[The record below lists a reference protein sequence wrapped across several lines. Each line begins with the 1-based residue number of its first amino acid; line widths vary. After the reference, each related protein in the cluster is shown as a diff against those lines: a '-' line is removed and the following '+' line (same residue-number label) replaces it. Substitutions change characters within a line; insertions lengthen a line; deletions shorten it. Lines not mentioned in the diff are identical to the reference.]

1 MHQFWLPIMI
11 SLKVV
16 HMECRRMIIKKFL
29 CVTASCIFLL
39 TACDNDR
46 DILLEEALEKAGNN
60 RAELEQ
66 VLAHYAGDSIKL
78 EAAKFLIRNLPG
90 HYSYADTSELIPY
103 YDAVDSLLVVMG
115 DSADKWVVR
124 DSLVSLNRKFADL
137 HARRVQDV
145 KIVTA
150 SFLMQNIDSA
160 FVQWRDGPWARHLD
174 FEQFCE
180 YLLPYKA
187 EELQPIDDWRTRLR
201 RFHPDHL
208 DELAYCDLY
217 RNSALQAAI
226 TLNSNLWYYMH
237 PGITEENIM
246 KPVYRWHTRLRIPV
260 GTCSEYTSAAV
271 SIFRSQGIPVAM
283 DFTPQWAFRS
293 LGHSWNVLLAEDGKR
308 IPFSG
313 VTSNPGQPHKLG
325 ERMPKVFRRT
335 YSMNPEL
342 KLLLQRE
349 KYVPEVF
356 REPFLKDVTEEYMQC
371 GNICL
376 EVSKEFNRRYVYL
389 MVFNDREWVPVD
401 FAQVSNRQVFF
412 DKVGMNTVYL
422 VACYDGEGILL
433 PLSAPFL
440 FSYGG
445 QLRPIVADTL
455 HKTNLVL
462 YRKYPVLPHV
472 QEIIMR
478 IDSGEFQASCDVN
491 FKKHVLIH
499 RVTDCSATGKEI
511 MVPDTLGRY
520 RYWRYFQPKSG
531 SYCNIADIRFYE
543 RGANRPIFG
552 KIIGTDGHWDGN
564 PDGTKEKVFDGDL
577 LTFFDAPLSFG
588 AWVGMD
594 FGRPVELERIIY
606 TGRGDGNS
614 IDIGDIY
621 ELFYWD
627 SQGWVS
633 LGRKNATNIRLT
645 YRNVPGGGLY
655 LLRDLT
661 KGKNERIFTYENGR
675 QVWW

>member
-1 MHQFWLPIMI
+1 MLQFWLPIMI

-16 HMECRRMIIKKFL
+16 HMECRRMKIDKFL

-39 TACDNDR
+39 AACDNDR

-60 RAELEQ
+60 RAELEL

-103 YDAVDSLLVVMG
+103 YDAVDSLLVIMG

-124 DSLVSLNRKFADL
+124 DSLVSLNRKFADI

-150 SFLMQNIDSA
+150 SFLVQNIDSA
-160 FVQWRDGPWARHLD
+160 FVQWQDGPWARHLD
-174 FEQFCE
+174 FGQFCE

-201 RFHPDHL
+201 SFHPDHL

-237 PGITEENIM
+237 PGIT
-246 KPVYRWHTRLRIPV
+246 
-260 GTCSEYTSAAV
+260 
-271 SIFRSQGIPVAM
+271 
-283 DFTPQWAFRS
+283 
-293 LGHSWNVLLAEDGKR
+293 
-308 IPFSG
+308 
-313 VTSNPGQPHKLG
+313 
-325 ERMPKVFRRT
+325 
-335 YSMNPEL
+335 
-342 KLLLQRE
+342 
-349 KYVPEVF
+349 
-356 REPFLKDVTEEYMQC
+356 FLKDVTEEYMQC

-376 EVSKEFNRRYVYL
+376 EVPKEFNRRYAYL

-401 FAQVSNRQVFF
+401 FAQVLNRQVLF
-412 DKVGMNTVYL
+412 DKVGMNTVYW
-422 VACYDGEGILL
+422 VACYDGDGGLL
-433 PLSAPFL
+433 PLSVPFL
-440 FSYGG
+440 YSYGN

-455 HKTNLVL
+455 HKTDLVL

-491 FKKHVLIH
+491 FKKHILIH

-543 RGANRPIFG
+543 RGTNRSISG

-594 FGRPVELERIIY
+594 FGRPVEVGRIIY

-614 IDIGDIY
+614 IDIGDMY

-627 SQGWVS
+627 GQGWVS
-633 LGRKNATNIRLT
+633 LGRQNATNIRLT

-661 KGKNERIFTYENGR
+661 KGEK
-675 QVWW
+675 